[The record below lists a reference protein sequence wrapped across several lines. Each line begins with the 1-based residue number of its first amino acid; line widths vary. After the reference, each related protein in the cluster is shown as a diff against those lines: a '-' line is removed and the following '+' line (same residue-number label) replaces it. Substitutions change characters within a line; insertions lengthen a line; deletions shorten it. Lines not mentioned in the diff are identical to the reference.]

1 MGEFKDVAHLI
12 RLAGVFLL
20 GLILFL
26 VFRSVT
32 IPKSF
37 GRYGPFRGAS
47 WSSVHGLWPLQGM
60 RPARTATPML
70 PSLKR
75 RVSTSPS
82 TASHATDRLRS
93 TRMIQATSS
102 QFCRK

>member
-37 GRYGPFRGAS
+37 GQYGPFRGAALVEIRS
-47 WSSVHGLWPLQGM
+47 
-60 RPARTATPML
+60 
-70 PSLKR
+70 
-75 RVSTSPS
+75 
-82 TASHATDRLRS
+82 RL
-93 TRMIQATSS
+93 
-102 QFCRK
+102 